1 MRVLRGRAQST
12 GSYREMEQE
21 SVGRRGGGSDG
32 ERFWRRLVEWDGQG
46 QREFVCLTNPLEL
59 NR

>member
-1 MRVLRGRAQST
+1 
-12 GSYREMEQE
+12 MEQE